1 MKVSVLRMT
10 ISLGIGILV
19 LVAVA
24 CGSSDSVTTDV
35 VSDPASYDGPIFR
48 ESMKELAIRAE
59 TRNREFINATIMQIA
74 REVTLTLTIACA
86 ESEEKAKTTDRFLA
100 KELLSMLKQ
109 FGPDEDPPS
118 SVIGTG
124 DFDYL
129 VGVSCADGTTIAK
142 GVKAQDNAEIVW

>member
-19 LVAVA
+19 LAAVA

-86 ESEEKAKTTDRFLA
+86 ESEEKAKTTARFLA
-100 KELLSMLKQ
+100 KELLRMLKQ

-124 DFDYL
+124 DFDYQ
-129 VGVSCADGTTIAK
+129 VGVSCADGTSIAE
-142 GVKAQDNAEIVW
+142 GLKAKDSAEIVW